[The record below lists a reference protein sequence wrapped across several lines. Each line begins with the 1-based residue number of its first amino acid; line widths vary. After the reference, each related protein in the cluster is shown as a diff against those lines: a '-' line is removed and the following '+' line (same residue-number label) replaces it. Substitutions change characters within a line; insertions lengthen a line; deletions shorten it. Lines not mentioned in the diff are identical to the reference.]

1 MERAAG
7 PAVYAVGSLAVE
19 SRLRRIGL
27 IGIAV
32 LALAVLSVRDLAST
46 QGVRAS
52 TLLTRDDTSARLDS
66 ILSAASRR
74 LDFQG
79 SVLIAHQGRVLLRK
93 GYGYADV
100 ARHVRNSPNTRFRIS
115 SLTTMFNEIALLQ
128 VEERGK
134 LSLERS
140 VCAYLAACPASWR
153 PMTVRLLID
162 GRSGLPTISSYPK
175 RTRSLAAW
183 INWLRARPL
192 AFKPDK
198 GRDRSEAR
206 FLLSA
211 YLLEQVSGQS
221 WISYLT
227 RNIFQPVGMTST
239 GLDRPNAPR
248 RATPYVRTRQRK
260 LVRARPYLPLS
271 EPDVVN
277 GLMSS
282 VDDMYRFDQAVHSG
296 RLVPVEK
303 LRPGWRNH
311 VELGH
316 SLGGTADGWYAADT
330 HRGDDDVLI
339 LAFSNIGRGTLPD
352 LESALFFAAS
362 DWPPLRIRLDADTL
376 RRYLGRYTWRDSYFN
391 RLVTITVTP
400 ATDGLLRIHW
410 NRWPPRLHG
419 FRTRPLEAL
428 IAPVS
433 ETEFFL
439 AKWLR
444 GGSGPGWTFA
454 FEVAPEG
461 RVAAVVA
468 GNKVWMRPVRYRR
481 VS

>member
-7 PAVYAVGSLAVE
+7 QAVYAVGSLAME

-32 LALAVLSVRDLAST
+32 LALAVLSVRDPAST

-93 GYGYADV
+93 GYGYANV

-128 VEERGK
+128 FDVRGK

-153 PMTVRLLID
+153 PMTVRLLIE
-162 GRSGLPTISSYPK
+162 GRSGLPNIRPYPK

-211 YLLEQVSGQS
+211 YLLERVSRQS

-227 RNIFQPVGMTST
+227 RNIFQPLGMTST
-239 GLDRPNAPR
+239 ALDRPNAPG
-248 RATPYVRTRQRK
+248 RATPYVRTRQRR
-260 LVRARPYLPLS
+260 LVRARPYSPLS

-277 GLMSS
+277 GLMST
-282 VDDMYRFDQAVHSG
+282 VEDMYRFDQAVHSG

-303 LRPGWRNH
+303 LRPDWRNH

-316 SLGGTADGWYAADT
+316 SLNGTADGWYTADT
-330 HRGDDDVLI
+330 HG
-339 LAFSNIGRGTLPD
+339 
-352 LESALFFAAS
+352 
-362 DWPPLRIRLDADTL
+362 
-376 RRYLGRYTWRDSYFN
+376 
-391 RLVTITVTP
+391 
-400 ATDGLLRIHW
+400 ATM
-410 NRWPPRLHG
+410 
-419 FRTRPLEAL
+419 T
-428 IAPVS
+428 S
-433 ETEFFL
+433 
-439 AKWLR
+439 
-444 GGSGPGWTFA
+444 
-454 FEVAPEG
+454 
-461 RVAAVVA
+461 
-468 GNKVWMRPVRYRR
+468 
-481 VS
+481 

>member
-1 MERAAG
+1 MRELA
-7 PAVYAVGSLAVE
+7 SL
-19 SRLRRIGL
+19 SPHKRFGL
-27 IGIAV
+27 IGIAAV
-32 LALAVLSVRDLAST
+32 TLALLSVVDLAPAR
-46 QGVRAS
+46 GVRAS
-52 TLLTRDDTSARLDS
+52 TPMTRGDTSERLDS
-66 ILSAASRR
+66 ILAAASRR

-79 SVLIAHQGRVLLRK
+79 SVLIAHEGRVLLRK
-93 GYGYADV
+93 GYGYANA
-100 ARHVRNSPNTRFRIS
+100 ARHIRNSPNTRFRIS

-128 VEERGK
+128 LEERGR

-140 VCAYLAACPASWR
+140 VCSYLAPCPASWR

-162 GRSGLPTISSYPK
+162 GRSGLPNIRPYPE
-175 RTRSLAAW
+175 RTRSLVAW

-211 YLLEQVSGQS
+211 YLLERVSGQS
-221 WISYLT
+221 WITYLT
-227 RNIFQPVGMTST
+227 RNIFQPLGLSST
-239 GLDRPNAPR
+239 GLDRPNAPE
-248 RATPYVRTRQRK
+248 RAIPYIRTRQRK
-260 LVRARPYLPLS
+260 LARARPYLPLS
-271 EPDVVN
+271 KPDVVN
-277 GLMSS
+277 GLMST
-282 VDDMYRFDQAVHSG
+282 VEDMYRFDQAVHSG

-303 LRPGWRNH
+303 LRPDWRNH

-316 SLGGTADGWYAADT
+316 SLNGTADGWYAADT

-352 LESALFFAAS
+352 LESALFFAAI

-376 RRYLGRYTWRDSYFN
+376 RRYVGRYTWRDSYFK

-400 ATDGLLRIHW
+400 AADGLLRIHW

-454 FEVAPEG
+454 FEVAPGG

-481 VS
+481 VT